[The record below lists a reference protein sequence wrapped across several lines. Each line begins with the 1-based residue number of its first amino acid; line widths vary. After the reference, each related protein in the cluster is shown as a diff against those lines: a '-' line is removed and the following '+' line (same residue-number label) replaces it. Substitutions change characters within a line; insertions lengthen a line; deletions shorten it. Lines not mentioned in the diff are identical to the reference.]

1 VRNPGG
7 VSRSTV
13 LAEVTEAPDVILV
26 GGVPGAG
33 KTTAIRRAT
42 ADLVG
47 VIVLDPEDRQRT
59 IEQWLPLP
67 LPYRAYRWLIHLL
80 HTVDVLVRLLRGPVV
95 GQRLVVHDP
104 GTRRRRRRLFVTLAR
119 ARGWRTTLLFLDV
132 NHDAARSGQRV
143 RGRVLRRSAFERHWS
158 RWQQLRSGLVG
169 TGIEDHRPVDPEQDV
184 VLVHRDD
191 AARVLRLFCLG
202 LPYAALLTRTAL
214 HPAA

>member
-1 VRNPGG
+1 

-13 LAEVTEAPDVILV
+13 LAEVAEAPDVILV

-47 VIVLDPEDRQRT
+47 VVVLDPEDRQRAIEQWL
-59 IEQWLPLP
+59 IEQWLPM
-67 LPYRAYRWLIHLL
+67 PYRAYRWLIHLL

-95 GQRLVVHDP
+95 GQCLVVHDP

-119 ARGWRTTLLFLDV
+119 ARGWRTALLFLDV
-132 NHDAARSGQRV
+132 NRDAARTGQRI

-158 RWQQLRSGLVG
+158 RWQQLRSGLVA
-169 TGIEDHRPVDPEQDV
+169 TEQDV

-202 LPYAALLTRTAL
+202 LPHAALLTRTAV